1 MSYPYI
7 PLEIDMEID
16 DNTENVPLDIGEAF
30 FVYENDYNKLENKPS
45 INGEELVGDI
55 EITDL
60 FDIDAEP
67 TEGSENAVSSGG
79 VYDALQGKQDT
90 LIIDAQPVEDSGNP
104 ISSGGVYDALQGK
117 QDTLTIDAAPT
128 LDSTNPVQSGGTAAA
143 LALKAPLASPDFT
156 GNPTA
161 PTQSSGD
168 SSTKIATTAFAHNAI
183 ERALKIMHASQPIE
197 LTGNWNQIMYLPT
210 GFYVVTN
217 NTYATDYDNR
227 ITVPDGSNFL
237 YVERD
242 VNDFLPA
249 YSSLTVFIDP
259 LTRTP
264 YGAYDPEMG
273 EAYNDLDP
281 ATYAS
286 IMDDAYAALST
297 FAGIPQIDAAP
308 TSGSMKPV
316 SSGGV
321 YTALAAKQDTLTI
334 DTAPVEDSGN
344 PISSGAVYTALEDK
358 QDTLTIDAT
367 PTVGSVNPVQSGGT
381 ASALALKAPLASPA
395 FTDNPTAPTPT
406 SGDNST
412 RIATTAFVEGE
423 IARTVSGVYRP
434 AGSIAFAQLPAL
446 TAAHVGEVYDITD
459 AFVTTADFVEGAGI
473 SYPAGTD
480 VAIVEPSEG
489 VYKYD
494 AMSGMVD
501 LSNYYTD
508 AEVDTLLAGKENALT
523 FDNVPQENSDNPVK
537 SGGIYD
543 AIAVKQDALTFDSA
557 PTNGSDNPVKSGG
570 VYTALQGKQ
579 ATLTFDNV
587 PTDGSNNPVKSD
599 GIYDALALKAPLA
612 SPALTGEPTA
622 PTATAGTNTT
632 QIATTAFVQTAISG
646 KQDAL
651 PVPTAVDNGKFLRV
665 VNGAYALA
673 TVPEA
678 AGEEF

>member
-16 DNTENVPLDIGEAF
+16 DNCENVPLDIGEAF

-79 VYDALQGKQDT
+79 VYDALQGKQDSLT
-90 LIIDAQPVEDSGNP
+90 IDTQPVEDSGNP

-128 LDSTNPVQSGGTAAA
+128 LDSTNPVQSGGTA
-143 LALKAPLASPDFT
+143 
-156 GNPTA
+156 
-161 PTQSSGD
+161 
-168 SSTKIATTAFAHNAI
+168 
-183 ERALKIMHASQPIE
+183 
-197 LTGNWNQIMYLPT
+197 
-210 GFYVVTN
+210 
-217 NTYATDYDNR
+217 
-227 ITVPDGSNFL
+227 
-237 YVERD
+237 
-242 VNDFLPA
+242 
-249 YSSLTVFIDP
+249 
-259 LTRTP
+259 
-264 YGAYDPEMG
+264 
-273 EAYNDLDP
+273 
-281 ATYAS
+281 
-286 IMDDAYAALST
+286 
-297 FAGIPQIDAAP
+297 
-308 TSGSMKPV
+308 
-316 SSGGV
+316 
-321 YTALAAKQDTLTI
+321 
-334 DTAPVEDSGN
+334 
-344 PISSGAVYTALEDK
+344 
-358 QDTLTIDAT
+358 
-367 PTVGSVNPVQSGGT
+367 
-381 ASALALKAPLASPA
+381 SALALKAPLNSPDL
-395 FTDNPTAPTPT
+395 TGTPTAPTPT

-434 AGSIAFAQLPAL
+434 AGSVTFAQLPAL

-459 AFVTTADFVEGAGI
+459 AFTTTADFVEGAGI

-523 FDNVPQENSDNPVK
+523 FDNVPQENSQNPVTSDGIWAALQAK
-537 SGGIYD
+537 QDTLTIDAQPTLDSTNPVQSGGVAAALADKQDSLPSTSAADNGKVLGVSGGIYALIAQSVAAPD
-543 AIAVKQDALTFDSA
+543 VYWATYGTTTYAQLTAAIAADQLPVCIYDELLFVCYAVSDEAVSFVAVSGEAVNSVYVDNADSWEYETIYLQRSLTIDATPTLDS
-557 PTNGSDNPVKSGG
+557 TNPVQSGG
-570 VYTALQGKQ
+570 TA
-579 ATLTFDNV
+579 
-587 PTDGSNNPVKSD
+587 S
-599 GIYDALALKAPLA
+599 ALALKAPLA

-622 PTATAGTNTT
+622 PTQTAGNNSTR
-632 QIATTAFVQTAISG
+632 IATTAFVQTAISG